1 MIRDKILE
9 IIVQIQNGDG
19 AKIEEL
25 PEKGIERAFLE
36 QCADQILSTLI
47 EALPKEKIECV
58 LTEGTRKYN
67 IANDYPEDFCPPNER
82 YVGFNEALNQIK
94 KSYEEK

>member
-1 MIRDKILE
+1 MIREKIIE
-9 IIVQIQNGDG
+9 ILKFWVKATFEVKGQKPQ
-19 AKIEEL
+19 A
-25 PEKGIERAFLE
+25 PEDI
-36 QCADQILSTLI
+36 ADQILQALI

-82 YVGFNEALNQIK
+82 YVGFNEALNLVK
-94 KSYEEK
+94 NLLK